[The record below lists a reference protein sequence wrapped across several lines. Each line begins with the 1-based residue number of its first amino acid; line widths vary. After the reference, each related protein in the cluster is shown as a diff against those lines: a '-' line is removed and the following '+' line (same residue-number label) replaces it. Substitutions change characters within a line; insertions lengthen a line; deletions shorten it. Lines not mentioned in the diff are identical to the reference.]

1 MADIIELILADHLQ
15 IMRWAAWLGDLYRRD
30 RGWDTRAEL
39 AELVTTWETLAAL
52 IDLHMRADEE
62 ICGPAVFGGSPAGR
76 AMTRQVRD
84 DHEDI
89 REILRQASLQPPG
102 SPPWWHLARTALAAW
117 AAQLD
122 TEQHGPLAGCRR
134 ADRTLREQLAC
145 QWRAFADAHIRDR
158 YPQAPPE
165 IPTHGLRQDSRA
177 PPHRAA
183 PGRSSLRSAGLHL
196 PGLHPDTGVG
206 TVPAAQARTTA
217 AGSGQMTRGREGDQA
232 MAAPDVTPA
241 RSGP

>member
-1 MADIIELILADHLQ
+1 VHGKPAGSQSCRREAGGIAEAHQ
-15 IMRWAAWLGDLYRRD
+15 ARWPAWLGDLYRRD

-102 SPPWWHLARTALAAW
+102 SPPWWHLARTAWPPGPRSSTPNSTARWPGAAAPIARCGNSWPASGGPSPTRTSATGTRRHRRRSPRTGSGRTAAPPLTVPRLA
-117 AAQLD
+117 D
-122 TEQHGPLAGCRR
+122 PRFGPLACTCR
-134 ADRTLREQLAC
+134 ACTRTLEWVLFRQPK
-145 QWRAFADAHIRDR
+145 HV
-158 YPQAPPE
+158 PQ
-165 IPTHGLRQDSRA
+165 R
-177 PPHRAA
+177 
-183 PGRSSLRSAGLHL
+183 
-196 PGLHPDTGVG
+196 
-206 TVPAAQARTTA
+206 PA
-217 AGSGQMTRGREGDQA
+217 
-232 MAAPDVTPA
+232 PA
-241 RSGP
+241 R